1 MVHKINTKARIQRHL
16 RIYNDSTVQ
25 TSNNAGTFK
34 KSVSSFNFNFV
45 FLIVVVLFPFYPTVA
60 SFVHGSNE
68 YEFDRWDIDV
78 DSILSA
84 YFSDGE
90 DFSDEQFNNAPIISQ
105 SDTFLSIN
113 TLLNDDRDLT
123 GTNEIIDYEV
133 QSGESFSTIASKHQV
148 TASSIMWANNF
159 TASHVLQPGEL
170 IKIPPVTGIIYTVK
184 SGDNVAKIAKSY
196 SIEES
201 DILEQNLLASNQ
213 ELKVWEELVL
223 PGAKKKI
230 IITKKPQ
237 VPASTS
243 WNTGYWF
250 TTAANSKYVSATG
263 KYNLVWRKP
272 YSWVAGNCTWYVASY
287 KNVDWRG
294 NANQWLR
301 NARAKWHP
309 TGSTPQTWAIV
320 VLDGRWYNPWYGHVA
335 IVMEVKAD
343 SLVVSDMNY
352 RRLYEVTYREIPKN
366 DRAIQW
372 YIYVD

>member
-1 MVHKINTKARIQRHL
+1 M
-16 RIYNDSTVQ
+16 S

-34 KSVSSFNFNFV
+34 KGVNSINFNIV
-45 FLIVVVLFPFYPTVA
+45 FLIVVVLFPFYPTFA
-60 SFVHGSNE
+60 SFVHGNNE
-68 YEFDRWDIDV
+68 AEFDRWDINE

-90 DFSDEQFNNAPIISQ
+90 DFSDAQFTNAPIISQ
-105 SDTFLSIN
+105 ADTFLSIN
-113 TLLNDDRDLT
+113 TLLNDERDLT

-159 TASHVLQPGEL
+159 NSSHILQPGEL

-184 SGDNVAKIAKSY
+184 SWDNVAKIAKNY

-213 ELKVWEELVL
+213 ELKVWQELVL

-230 IITKKPQ
+230 IITKKPA
-237 VPASTS
+237 VPANKPAYSFTQWGQS
-243 WNTGYWF
+243 NYVNT
-250 TTAANSKYVSATG
+250 KG

-272 YSWVAGNCTWYVASY
+272 FSGVGWNCTWYVASY
-287 KNVDWRG
+287 KNVDWRW

-309 TGSTPQTWAIV
+309 TWMTPQTGAIV

-343 SLVVSDMNY
+343 SLIVSDMNY

>member
-1 MVHKINTKARIQRHL
+1 M
-16 RIYNDSTVQ
+16 RIYNDSTVSI
-25 TSNNAGTFK
+25 SNNAGTFK
-34 KSVSSFNFNFV
+34 KGVNSFNFNIV
-45 FLIVVVLFPFYPTVA
+45 FLIVVVLFPFYPTFA
-60 SFVHGSNE
+60 SFVHGNNE
-68 YEFDRWDIDV
+68 AEFDRWDINE

-84 YFSDGE
+84 YFSDWE
-90 DFSDEQFNNAPIISQ
+90 DFSDAQFSNAPIISQ

-133 QSGESFSTIASKHQV
+133 QSWESFSTIASKHQV

-237 VPASTS
+237 VAASTS

-250 TTAANSKYVSATG
+250 TTAGNSKYVSATG